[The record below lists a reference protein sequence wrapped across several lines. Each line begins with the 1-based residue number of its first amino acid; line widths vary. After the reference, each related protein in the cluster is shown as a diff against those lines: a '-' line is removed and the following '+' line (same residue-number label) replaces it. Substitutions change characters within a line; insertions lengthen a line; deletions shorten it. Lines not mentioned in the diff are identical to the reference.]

1 MKEGSCIW
9 TGSSTNS
16 EGALAPFFIL
26 LVPLFKGY
34 QKGEKMERIIRD
46 MGNVL
51 LEYLD
56 EEGEVR
62 LEVLLEED
70 TEG

>member
-1 MKEGSCIW
+1 MKLISD
-9 TGSSTNS
+9 
-16 EGALAPFFIL
+16 
-26 LVPLFKGY
+26 Y
-34 QKGEKMERIIRD
+34 
-46 MGNVL
+46 GNLL

-70 TEG
+70 TEE

>member
-1 MKEGSCIW
+1 
-9 TGSSTNS
+9 
-16 EGALAPFFIL
+16 
-26 LVPLFKGY
+26 
-34 QKGEKMERIIRD
+34 MERIIRD

-70 TEG
+70 TEE